1 MDFVRTV
8 MDTDYKLA
16 KMMNNVL
23 YNKMYGMKK
32 PFDKRKYFLIKQ
44 FEQMQR
50 CNSCQLNS
58 DDIDNLLIK
67 LVHEN

>member
-1 MDFVRTV
+1 
-8 MDTDYKLA
+8 
-16 KMMNNVL
+16 MMNNVL

-32 PFDKRKYFLIKQ
+32 PFHKRNYFLIKNL
-44 FEQMQR
+44 EQMQR
-50 CNSCQLNS
+50 CNSCQLNA

>member
-8 MDTDYKLA
+8 MDTDFKLA

-32 PFDKRKYFLIKQ
+32 PFHKRNYFLIKNL
-44 FEQMQR
+44 EQMQR
-50 CNSCQLNS
+50 CNSCQLNA

>member
-1 MDFVRTV
+1 MEFAQTA
-8 MDTDYKLA
+8 MQTDYKLA
-16 KMMNNVL
+16 LMMNNVL

-32 PFDKRKYFLIKQ
+32 PFHKRNYFLIKNL
-44 FEQMQR
+44 EQMQR
-50 CNSCQLNS
+50 CNSCQLNA

>member
-32 PFDKRKYFLIKQ
+32 PFDKRKYFLIKHL
-44 FEQMQR
+44 EKMQS
-50 CNSCQLNS
+50 CNSCGLNQT
-58 DDIDNLLIK
+58 DINNLLNK
-67 LVHEN
+67 LVNEN